1 MLNLK
6 FNTFKLP
13 DHVINTAAQ
22 TANVGL
28 WEATKTSA
36 YQAWN
41 FNPTSS
47 LFRTFEYQ
55 EAYNFSDEVLP
66 KEELNKQYAD
76 MGLFFEKDTRKGV
89 VDYIV
94 QRKKI
99 EQARS
104 AKLAKAPQN
113 LASKAVYLGA
123 GLVTS
128 FTDPINIAA
137 SFIPVVREARF
148 ASLVARLGSTRARLA
163 KGAIEGFVGNTLVEP
178 IVYGVAQR
186 EQADY
191 TYQDTILNL
200 TAGTLLGSGMHLGFG
215 KIGDAIASVRGKDN
229 IYQRLAKSHPHLKDD
244 LFRHAVTKAANDEA
258 VNVGE
263 VVQNS
268 RLNNDTLIEIDNT
281 KAELKKSLVN
291 SRKEL
296 NEEGVKLFGK
306 IKDIKQKIAALE
318 KLDPKRK
325 LKYIGTLK
333 KITELKKQLKDLE
346 AKEKA
351 VVEKIVNEN
360 KVASKVKSTELSRD
374 DVGVNPNKTEPII
387 ENKTVQAE
395 ELDAENLSLRAK
407 DMEKQLNNEA
417 ASAEVAANT
426 KAMESI
432 DNKIKNKAKIRDGIK
447 AAVNCIIRRS

>member
-148 ASLVARLGSTRARLA
+148 ASLVARLGATRARLA

>member
-148 ASLVARLGSTRARLA
+148 ASLVARLGATRARLA

-281 KAELKKSLVN
+281 KAELKKTIVKT
-291 SRKEL
+291 RQEL
-296 NEEGVKLFGK
+296 NKEKTKL
-306 IKDIKQKIAALE
+306 IKDKIWIIYM
-318 KLDPKRK
+318 KKR
-325 LKYIGTLK
+325 
-333 KITELKKQLKDLE
+333 
-346 AKEKA
+346 
-351 VVEKIVNEN
+351 
-360 KVASKVKSTELSRD
+360 
-374 DVGVNPNKTEPII
+374 
-387 ENKTVQAE
+387 
-395 ELDAENLSLRAK
+395 
-407 DMEKQLNNEA
+407 
-417 ASAEVAANT
+417 
-426 KAMESI
+426 
-432 DNKIKNKAKIRDGIK
+432 
-447 AAVNCIIRRS
+447 

>member
-148 ASLVARLGSTRARLA
+148 ASLVARLGATRARLA

-333 KITELKKQLKDLE
+333 KITELKKKLKDLE